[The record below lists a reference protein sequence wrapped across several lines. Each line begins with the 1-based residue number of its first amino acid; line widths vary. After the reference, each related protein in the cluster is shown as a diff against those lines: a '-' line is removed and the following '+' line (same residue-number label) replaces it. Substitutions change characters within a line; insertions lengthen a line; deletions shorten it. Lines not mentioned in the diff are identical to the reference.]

1 MMTTAGAQLRR
12 RLPPVRGRYAEDSS
26 LARFTWF
33 RVGGP
38 ADVVFRPA
46 DEDDLVEF
54 LKRRPQ
60 DVPVT
65 VIGLGANLLVRD
77 GGIEGV
83 VVRLGRP
90 FAAIEIKGEDV
101 IAGGGA
107 VGAKLA
113 RVCAEAGVGGLEFLS
128 GIPGTLGGAVFMNAG
143 AYGREI
149 ADLAV
154 SVRIV
159 GGSGKVRTVDAAD
172 MGFSYRHTGLEAGSI
187 ILSAH
192 LRGERDARAVIRARL
207 DEIATTR
214 EASQPVR
221 MRTGGSTFVNP
232 PGPEKAWQLIEHAG
246 CRGLQHGSA
255 MVSEKH
261 CNFLINT
268 GDATAADL
276 ENLGEEVIRRV
287 SAATGVQLEWE
298 VRRIGRLV
306 NGGHET
312 RKGSVA

>member
-1 MMTTAGAQLRR
+1 M
-12 RLPPVRGRYAEDSS
+12 
-26 LARFTWF
+26 
-33 RVGGP
+33 
-38 ADVVFRPA
+38 
-46 DEDDLVEF
+46 
-54 LKRRPQ
+54 
-60 DVPVT
+60 PVT

-83 VVRLGRP
+83 VVRLERP